1 MKTKKKQR
9 KKSLK
14 VRLKWKYSHVRKK
27 SWSTVWIC
35 LKDVY
40 VCSAKSRKLVFQR
53 RRLSSYVN
61 LTFIYERW
69 LVITA
74 SWEDPAAVVFVSN
87 KFMSPWQCVICLVI
101 AREIFLLQSD
111 CSAITK
117 VYNFLL
123 LSLLYSFVGH
133 KTNVKNGGHFI
144 QKLDIFR
151 HRPIC
156 GLFPSN
162 CQSLWQ
168 TFKFQR
174 IMQALLFAKHVTAF
188 AVALSG

>member
-27 SWSTVWIC
+27 SWSTVWIW

-61 LTFIYERW
+61 LIFIYEQW

-74 SWEDPAAVVFVSN
+74 SWEDLAAVVFVSN
-87 KFMSPWQCVICLVI
+87 KFMSSCVICLVI
-101 AREIFLLQSD
+101 AREIFLFQSD

-144 QKLDIFR
+144 QI
-151 HRPIC
+151 
-156 GLFPSN
+156 GYFPT
-162 CQSLWQ
+162 Q
-168 TFKFQR
+168 TNLCSFSK
-174 IMQALLFAKHVTAF
+174 
-188 AVALSG
+188 